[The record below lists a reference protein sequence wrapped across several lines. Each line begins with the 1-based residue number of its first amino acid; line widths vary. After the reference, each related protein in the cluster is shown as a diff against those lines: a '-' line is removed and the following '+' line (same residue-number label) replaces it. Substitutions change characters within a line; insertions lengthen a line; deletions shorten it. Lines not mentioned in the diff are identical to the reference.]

1 MPSSKKQNQ
10 LQPWGNKG
18 PSSAAPA
25 APAASAAPAPPAQK
39 NAFMKGKDGQQ
50 GGRSGTLQL
59 RKQMSKLFA
68 DIAVDDDLEAWL
80 EDHSY
85 IGGFTA
91 TQRDAE
97 LFDQFQCSGQL
108 PSTPNLQRWYQHM
121 ECFSSAQRTAWKPAA

>member
-1 MPSSKKQNQ
+1 MPSSKKLNK
-10 LQPWGNKG
+10 LEPWGNKG

-25 APAASAAPAPPAQK
+25 AQK

-68 DIAVDDDLEAWL
+68 DIAVDDDLESWL

-121 ECFSSAQRTAWKPAA
+121 ESFSSAQRTAWKPAA